1 MHMFSANGSVAI
13 ILARGGSK
21 GIPHKNLIDFS
32 GKPLLAWS
40 ILQARAAKT
49 IDEVYVSSDS
59 DAILDVAAC
68 YGAKIIKR
76 PDELSTD
83 MATSESAL
91 LHALGVITA
100 ERGAEPERIVFLQ
113 ATSPLREPADIDGA
127 VEAFVSQGADSLF
140 SDAVLDDFCAWQ
152 DEDGVLKGKTFDP
165 FNRGRRQDRK
175 PLYLENGS
183 IYVFKPAVLR
193 QVGNRLGGKIGR
205 YSMDFWKS
213 FEIDTIENV
222 ELCEFYFRKHLLAGW
237 QRREG
242 GIAVFRPDLIVY
254 DFDGV
259 MTDNRVLVLQ
269 DGSEAVLA
277 NRADGWGIG
286 QLRQAGFQQIIL
298 STETN
303 PVVAARAKKLGLEVL
318 QGSGDKRRDLM
329 ACCEAR
335 GVALDRVLYVGNDV
349 NDLDAMHLVGFP
361 VAPADA
367 HPSVLAIAKY
377 VTRARGGEGVLK
389 EISEALLAPALA

>member
-1 MHMFSANGSVAI
+1 MPFPTESVAI

-21 GIPHKNLIDFS
+21 GIPHKNLIDFA

-40 ILQARAAKT
+40 ILQARAAESV
-49 IDEVYVSSDS
+49 DHVYVSSDS
-59 DAILDVAAC
+59 DVILDVAAQ
-68 YGAKIIKR
+68 YGARIIKR

-83 MATSESAL
+83 TATSESAL
-91 LHALGVITA
+91 LHALDVIAADLGT
-100 ERGAEPERIVFLQ
+100 EPERIVFLQ
-113 ATSPLREPADIDGA
+113 ATSPLREPSDIDGA
-127 VEAFVSQGADSLF
+127 VAAFVLQGADSLF

-152 DEDGVLKGKTFDP
+152 EEDGALKGKTFDP

-183 IYVFKPAVLR
+183 IYVFKPSLLR
-193 QVGNRLGGKIGR
+193 QTCNRLGGKIAR

-213 FEIDTIENV
+213 FEIDTVENI
-222 ELCEFYFRKHLLAGW
+222 ELCEYFFRKHLLAGW
-237 QRREG
+237 LAREG
-242 GIAVFRPDLIVY
+242 GVAAFKPDLIVY

-269 DGSEAVLA
+269 DGSEGVLA
-277 NRADGWGIG
+277 NRADGWGVA
-286 QLRQAGFQQIIL
+286 QLRQAGLRQMIL
-298 STETN
+298 STEIN
-303 PVVAARAKKLGLEVL
+303 SVVAARAKKLGLEVL
-318 QGSGDKRRDLM
+318 QGSGDKQRDLV

-349 NDLDAMHLVGFP
+349 NDLDAMRLAGFP

-367 HPSVLAIAKY
+367 HPAVLAVAKH
-377 VTRARGGEGVLK
+377 VTRARGGEGVIK
-389 EISEALLAPALA
+389 ELSEALLGPAST